1 LVKNICLF
9 RNLAI
14 DLQKLTKWLKIDM
27 VRKDKDTEQVIL
39 QIARRIFIQKG
50 QAGARMQDIA
60 DQAGFN
66 KALVHYYFTSKEK
79 LFNLVFEQEFGNFFS
94 HLAGIVS
101 SDLPLFEKIENIVA
115 LDIERMTQFP
125 GLPNFVLN
133 EMSRNPEAILKKL
146 KKIPVAKVL
155 EGFQKQINIEI
166 KKGTIRKITADQL
179 FINIQ
184 SLCIF
189 PFIARPMIKG
199 LMQLD
204 EKTYL
209 AMIDKRKKEVAQ
221 FIINAIKL

>member
-1 LVKNICLF
+1 MK
-9 RNLAI
+9 
-14 DLQKLTKWLKIDM
+14 
-27 VRKDKDTEQVIL
+27 RKDKNTEQVIL
-39 QIARRIFIQKG
+39 QTARKIFIQKG
-50 QAGARMQDIA
+50 LAGARMQDIA

-66 KALVHYYFTSKEK
+66 KALVHYYFTSKDK
-79 LFNLVFEQEFGNFFS
+79 LFDLVFEQEFGNFFS

-101 SDLPLFEKIENIVA
+101 SELPLFKKIESIVE

-133 EMSRNPEAILKKL
+133 EMSRNPDVILKKL
-146 KKIPVAKVL
+146 KKIPVEKVL
-155 EGFQKQINIEI
+155 SGFQKQINSEI
-166 KKGTIRKITADQL
+166 KKGTIKKITADQL

-204 EKTYL
+204 DKAYL
-209 AMIDKRKKEVAQ
+209 AMIEKRKTEVAQ
-221 FIINAIKL
+221 FIISAIRI